1 MNKIRLTE
9 TQRVVLRCSIDG
21 MVVVRRRDT
30 MLKLVA
36 LGLVTPDTATM
47 TERLKVGRLTA
58 EGRRIAAA
66 ANEDPFRTTFEI
78 APSFARIRL
87 EA

>member
-9 TQRVVLRCSIDG
+9 TQRLVLRCSIDG

-36 LGLVTPDTATM
+36 LGLVTPDAATM

-58 EGRRIAAA
+58 EGRRIAAIA
-66 ANEDPFRTTFEI
+66 TAESDRATFDI
-78 APSFARIRL
+78 APGFARIRL